1 MEESMST
8 RGCVAVGTP
17 ERWVGR
23 YNHSD
28 SYPSGLGKEVWG
40 MLKGGMDP
48 ADVLEEFGDEI
59 TSHRPDPLFIE
70 WVYVMDDGDQP
81 YGPRNDERLHL
92 DVLASQGF
100 VKRRMLN
107 TGLGATLRPI
117 LKSGWWDYGRYAH
130 RYVLIGRFSL
140 SGPEPDW
147 ELLEDLR
154 MFWDTKKW
162 AETMLRWNADW
173 KEKLEYIRRV
183 VPSGEA
189 ERYALSEADD
199 YFLEWLRLAK
209 RSLKAGEEKARVVL
223 LSEAL

>member
-1 MEESMST
+1 LEESMST
-8 RGCVAVGTP
+8 RGCVAVGNPKLWT
-17 ERWVGR
+17 GR

-40 MLKGGMDP
+40 MLKRGMDP
-48 ADVLEEFGDEI
+48 ADILEEFGDEI

-81 YGPRNDERLHL
+81 YGPRNDERLYL

-100 VKRRMLN
+100 AKKRVSKS
-107 TGLGATLRPI
+107 GLTATF
-117 LKSGWWDYGRYAH
+117 KSGWWDYGTYACRH
-130 RYVLIGRFSL
+130 VLVGRFPL

-147 ELLEDLR
+147 ELLRELVRSFGDA
-154 MFWDTKKW
+154 KEW
-162 AETMLRWNADW
+162 AEAVLRWDADW
-173 KEKLEYIRRV
+173 KEKLEYVRRV

-209 RSLKAGEEKARVVL
+209 RVLRAGEEKARVVL